1 MIRNKKRQAE
11 EAREAEAMAAAAAEN
26 EAAPGAVDS
35 SEGENA
41 LEAEVDV
48 DETAAFI
55 AQIEAERDDAIG
67 QYKRALADYHNFQK
81 RSLQNEKSASEY
93 ARQDVIRDLIPVLD
107 NFDLALA
114 HGANESDAEADPAGA
129 ASAQLLQGVTMVH
142 EALLQVL
149 GNRGL
154 QRLSAAIGDEFDPTC
169 QEAVM
174 MQPTDEVAPQHV
186 LQVVQL
192 GYRLNETVLRPTK
205 VVVAQALPRIADV
218 EDEGETN
225 DPVDA
230 NEES

>member
-11 EAREAEAMAAAAAEN
+11 DERAAEAAAAEAATT
-26 EAAPGAVDS
+26 EATPDVVDAPEPEPEA
-35 SEGENA
+35 
-41 LEAEVDV
+41 EAEVDV

-55 AQIEAERDDAIG
+55 AGIEAERDDAVG

-81 RSLQNEKSASEY
+81 RSLQNEKSAGEY
-93 ARQDVIRDLIPVLD
+93 ARQEVIRDLIPVLD

-114 HGANESDAEADPAGA
+114 HAASEGEAKSDE
-129 ASAQLLQGVTMVH
+129 ASAQLLQGVTMVN

-149 GNRGL
+149 SNRGL
-154 QRLSAAIGDEFDPTC
+154 QRLSAAPGDEFDPTC

-174 MQPTDEVAPQHV
+174 MQPTDEVDPQHV

-205 VVVAQALPRIADV
+205 VVVAQALPTAVDFVDEAD
-218 EDEGETN
+218 
-225 DPVDA
+225 A
-230 NEES
+230 SEES